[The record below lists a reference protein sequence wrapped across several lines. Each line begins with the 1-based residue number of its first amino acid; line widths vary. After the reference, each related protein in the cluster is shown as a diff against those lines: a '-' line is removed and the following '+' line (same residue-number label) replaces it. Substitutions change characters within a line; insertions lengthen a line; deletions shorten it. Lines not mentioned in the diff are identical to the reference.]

1 MTTNNINLK
10 WAQELLT
17 TGKDMANF
25 SGELPEID
33 WVQNGKSFKKQLTF
47 KLLPGNSKE
56 NGVFSYIVGTHW
68 IEAEGR
74 VRRFV
79 CPEQTMHLKKSGT
92 KCPICE
98 AKRRLLANGFSEEQL
113 SKQGKYGPIP
123 LFDPK
128 MTSNVKVVV
137 LSSDIKSNWD
147 KAHISVLQQNGTF
160 LTRWLVEKCMDH
172 DTPDLLAWER
182 SNAIKFSR
190 ASDNSRFERE
200 LSFTTFE
207 PSTEVITKLRE
218 ENESLTLGD
227 LWRMPSDQ
235 EILEMT
241 RLMEALEQGYISA
254 KDTVNAA
261 VANTMKSSEVQD
273 VLSQPSAPQMAPT
286 VQTVLDDNI
295 PF

>member
-1 MTTNNINLK
+1 MTTSNINLK

-17 TGKDMANF
+17 TGKDMTNF

-79 CPEQTMHLKKSGT
+79 CPEQTMHLKKSGVR
-92 KCPICE
+92 CPICE
-98 AKRRLLANGFSEEQL
+98 AKRRLLASGFSEEKL

-137 LSSDIKSNWD
+137 LSSDIRNDWD
-147 KAHISVLQQNGTF
+147 KAHVSVLQQTGTF
-160 LTRWLVEKCMDH
+160 LTKWLVEKCMDH

-200 LSFTTFE
+200 LSFMTFE
-207 PSTEVITKLRE
+207 PSSDVVTKLRE
-218 ENESLTLGD
+218 ENEALTLSD
-227 LWRMPSDQ
+227 LWKMPSDQ
-235 EILEMT
+235 EMLEMT
-241 RLMEALEQGYISA
+241 RLMEALEKEYKNA
-254 KDTVNAA
+254 ENTVNMTVNNAIKYSETPDILSKPFVPN
-261 VANTMKSSEVQD
+261 VAQA
-273 VLSQPSAPQMAPT
+273 SQT
-286 VQTVLDDNI
+286 ITDDNI

>member
-1 MTTNNINLK
+1 MTTNNINLQ

-47 KLLPGNSKE
+47 KLLPANSKE

-68 IEAEGR
+68 LEAEGR
-74 VRRFV
+74 NRRFV
-79 CPEQTMHLKKSGT
+79 CPEQTMHLKKQGV

-98 AKRRLLANGFSEEQL
+98 AKRRLLAQGFTEEDL

-123 LFDPK
+123 VFDPK

-137 LSSDIKSNWD
+137 LSSDVKNDWD
-147 KAHISVLQQNGTF
+147 KAHVSLLQQNGTF

-190 ASDNSRFERE
+190 TSDNGRFERE
-200 LSFTTFE
+200 LSFSTFE
-207 PSTEVITKLRE
+207 PTTEVIAKLRE
-218 ENESLTLGD
+218 ENESLTLSD

-235 EILEMT
+235 EMLEMT
-241 RLMEALEQGYISA
+241 QIVQALENEYVASRKTIRSQASA
-254 KDTVNAA
+254 DIAGT
-261 VANTMKSSEVQD
+261 SED
-273 VLSQPSAPQMAPT
+273 E
-286 VQTVLDDNI
+286 I

>member
-1 MTTNNINLK
+1 MTTSNINLQ

-33 WVQNGKSFKKQLTF
+33 WVQNGKSFKKQLIF
-47 KLLPGNSKE
+47 KLLPANSKE

-68 IEAEGR
+68 LDIEGR
-74 VRRFV
+74 IRRFV
-79 CPEQTMHLKKSGT
+79 CPEQTMHLKKQGV

-98 AKRRLLANGFSEEQL
+98 AKRRLLTQGHTEESL

-123 LFDPK
+123 VFDPK

-137 LSSDIKSNWD
+137 LSSDLKNDWD
-147 KAHISVLQQNGTF
+147 KAHVSLLQQNGTF

-190 ASDNSRFERE
+190 TSDNGRFERE
-200 LSFTTFE
+200 LSFSTFE
-207 PSTEVITKLRE
+207 PTTDVITKLRE
-218 ENESLTLGD
+218 ENESLTLSD
-227 LWRMPSDQ
+227 LWKMPSDQ
-235 EILEMT
+235 EVLEMT
-241 RLMEALEQGYISA
+241 QICQALENEY
-254 KDTVNAA
+254 NASR
-261 VANTMKSSEVQD
+261 NTARTQS
-273 VLSQPSAPQMAPT
+273 LSDSNS
-286 VQTVLDDNI
+286 VSDDEI

>member
-1 MTTNNINLK
+1 MTTNNINLQ

-47 KLLPGNSKE
+47 KLLPANSKE

-68 IEAEGR
+68 LDYEGR
-74 VRRFV
+74 IRRFV
-79 CPEQTMHLKKSGT
+79 CPEQTMHLKKQGV

-98 AKRRLLANGFSEEQL
+98 AKRKLLAKGLKEEDL
-113 SKQGKYGPIP
+113 CKQGKYGPIP
-123 LFDPK
+123 VFDPK

-137 LSSDIKSNWD
+137 LSSDVKNDWD
-147 KAHISVLQQNGTF
+147 KAHVSLLQQNGTF

-190 ASDNSRFERE
+190 TSDNGRFERE
-200 LSFTTFE
+200 LSFSTFE
-207 PSTEVITKLRE
+207 PTTEVITKLRE
-218 ENESLTLGD
+218 ENESLTLSD

-235 EILEMT
+235 EVLEMT
-241 RLMEALEQGYISA
+241 QIVQALENEY
-254 KDTVNAA
+254 
-261 VANTMKSSEVQD
+261 VASRQTLHSQVSTDGNVYNTNTSED
-273 VLSQPSAPQMAPT
+273 E
-286 VQTVLDDNI
+286 I